1 MNYKNKIL
9 PLFDR
14 ANDIALKHT
23 VSKNIIHSISI
34 QKKETEDFKV
44 FIPLLGTFN
53 AGKSSLLNGLLK
65 KEILPTNIIPE
76 TAIAAELHYG
86 KDEKLV
92 AYKKSGGK
100 DEFPLNEIANISPQQ
115 YTHVEIFQDA
125 EILMELNNI
134 VIVDMPGLDSSI
146 SEHNQAIVNY
156 INQGVYYIILAD
168 VEFGLKES
176 VLNFLYELNAY
187 DIDFSILV
195 SKADHKLPED
205 VELVQQNVKVVSKN
219 ITGKDVTV
227 GKVSTKLGDIS
238 DFINLLKNVD
248 QTNLMIKNLEPKIVT
263 SIDQVQKDLEI
274 RLKHYSIDTIEI
286 DRKIRDLERGL
297 LEIDREIELQ
307 AQEIEHKL
315 GGETVENILND
326 VQQVLHENMFSLVK
340 AAKSGGDHLNREINH
355 LIRPTLINS
364 VDFNVTEVFSHSFE
378 SISGKMDKLS
388 DSLSLITTTL
398 KEGSQKLSTV
408 MDVITDP
415 KFRTVVGGLALAT
428 SVVAPWIELIIFFL
442 PEIIKIFSNQDQ
454 QIQDQIEGNVIPEI
468 IAKLRP
474 EIKQNLIQI
483 KEQFIE
489 EMRAEIEKDKIDIVS
504 SLQQAKEDKQQSQQE
519 GHKVIDEI
527 QSAIEELK
535 SMRQNVLRERE
546 LVESMG

>member
-14 ANDIALKHT
+14 ANDIALKHS

-34 QKKETEDFKV
+34 QKKEAEDFKV

-248 QTNLMIKNLEPKIVT
+248 QTHLMIKNLEPKIVT

-297 LEIDREIELQ
+297 LEIDREIGLQ

-388 DSLSLITTTL
+388 DSLSLITTNS
-398 KEGSQKLSTV
+398 KRG
-408 MDVITDP
+408 
-415 KFRTVVGGLALAT
+415 
-428 SVVAPWIELIIFFL
+428 
-442 PEIIKIFSNQDQ
+442 
-454 QIQDQIEGNVIPEI
+454 
-468 IAKLRP
+468 
-474 EIKQNLIQI
+474 
-483 KEQFIE
+483 
-489 EMRAEIEKDKIDIVS
+489 
-504 SLQQAKEDKQQSQQE
+504 QSKTIN
-519 GHKVIDEI
+519 GYGCDF
-527 QSAIEELK
+527 
-535 SMRQNVLRERE
+535 
-546 LVESMG
+546 